1 MKEKKALLKIIMQK
15 IESLI
20 TKIKNKIDIFNEK
33 LHKSNKINKAELK
46 SIESILAGFS
56 NRIAKSFTEIID

>member
-1 MKEKKALLKIIMQK
+1 MQK